1 MCDDDE
7 RTASLM
13 APPAAARHG
22 LRDLRRPSSSVPDQP
37 VDAAP

>member
-1 MCDDDE
+1 MSDDDE

-13 APPAAARHG
+13 APPTEGPRC
-22 LRDLRRPSSSVPDQP
+22 LRDLRGASSSVPDQP